1 MTSQH
6 TCTARAIKALCLY
19 IHTTGYEP
27 WKEADPT
34 QDNASLE
41 PTADKLQEALHQED
55 ISAILGDVALSVTGL
70 CDVQKYVYKNLI

>member
-1 MTSQH
+1 MYG
-6 TCTARAIKALCLY
+6 TCHKSALPV
-19 IHTTGYEP
+19 HTTGYEP